1 MATLW
6 PNTLTPVNP
15 AAFSYMMFL
24 NYDGGGSQFG
34 TTGISATS
42 SDPDVLSIFG
52 AQRTD
57 SALTVVVLNK
67 TTGAVTDS
75 ITLANFV
82 PAGTAQVWQYSSANL
97 SAIARQADI
106 SLSGNSLSA
115 TFPGYSMTLLVVP
128 QSQGAM
134 TVPQPVINAVTSA
147 ASYNA
152 SGVSP
157 GEIVTIFGQG
167 VGPASIANLQEDAN
181 GLVSTSTGDVMVYFN
196 GIAAPMIYALS
207 GQVSAV
213 VPYEMAQY
221 STVNVV
227 VEYSGNAS
235 APFPVKV
242 VAAVPGVFTSDSSGS
257 GQGAILNL
265 ADSTVNGAS
274 NPAARG
280 SYVTLYA
287 TGEGVTTPPVIDGR
301 VSGAP
306 LQAPVLSCS
315 ASIGGQTAPIQ
326 YCGAAPGEAAGVLQ
340 INAQVPQSV
349 TPGSSVPVSITI
361 GSIPSQSGVTLAVK

>member
-1 MATLW
+1 
-6 PNTLTPVNP
+6 
-15 AAFSYMMFL
+15 
-24 NYDGGGSQFG
+24 
-34 TTGISATS
+34 
-42 SDPDVLSIFG
+42 
-52 AQRTD
+52 
-57 SALTVVVLNK
+57 
-67 TTGAVTDS
+67 
-75 ITLANFV
+75 
-82 PAGTAQVWQYSSANL
+82 
-97 SAIARQADI
+97 
-106 SLSGNSLSA
+106 
-115 TFPGYSMTLLVVP
+115 MTLLVVP

-227 VEYSGNAS
+227 VEYAGNAS

-242 VAAVPGVFTSDSSGS
+242 VAAVPGVFTSNTSGS
-257 GQGAILNL
+257 GQAAIFNL
-265 ADSTVNGAS
+265 ADSTLNGAS

-287 TGEGVTTPPVIDGR
+287 TGEGVTTPPVVDGR
-301 VSGAP
+301 VSGVP
-306 LQAPVLSCS
+306 LQGPALSCS
-315 ASIGGQTAPIQ
+315 ASIGGQVAPIQ

-361 GSIPSQSGVTLAVK
+361 GTIQSQPGVTLAVK